1 MANEGEFPEEYE
13 RAWQAYFYPG
23 TNVFINK
30 LGIKDYDELAKR
42 EVEISFE
49 KLVELYENPIRG
61 EFDAEH
67 LKDIHRYLFGEIYE
81 WAGEFRN
88 VYMKKAETYFASE
101 ENIAPYL
108 EHDLAILNRD
118 VLNIKT
124 KFDLAEFLAIN
135 YINIQHIH
143 PFREGNS
150 RTIREFFREFV
161 LEKTPLLE
169 TGPMELDLSKMN
181 PEIMATARKFIT
193 RTFPGEIVIEFN
205 NALKPVTLEHNEANK
220 KVN

>member
-1 MANEGEFPEEYE
+1 MANEAEFPEEYE

-30 LGIKDYDELAKR
+30 LGIKDHDELEKR
-42 EVEISFE
+42 EVEITFE

-61 EFDAEH
+61 EFDTEH
-67 LKDIHRYLFGEIYE
+67 LKDIHRYLFGDIYD

-108 EHDLAILNRD
+108 DHDLALLNRD

-150 RTIREFFREFV
+150 RTIREFFRQFV

>member
-1 MANEGEFPEEYE
+1 
-13 RAWQAYFYPG
+13 
-23 TNVFINK
+23 
-30 LGIKDYDELAKR
+30 
-42 EVEISFE
+42 
-49 KLVELYENPIRG
+49 
-61 EFDAEH
+61 
-67 LKDIHRYLFGEIYE
+67 
-81 WAGEFRN
+81 
-88 VYMKKAETYFASE
+88 MKKAETYFASE

-143 PFREGNS
+143 PLREGNS

-181 PEIMATARKFIT
+181 PEIWLLL
-193 RTFPGEIVIEFN
+193 EN
-205 NALKPVTLEHNEANK
+205 LLLEHFLGK
-220 KVN
+220 L

>member
-1 MANEGEFPEEYE
+1 
-13 RAWQAYFYPG
+13 
-23 TNVFINK
+23 
-30 LGIKDYDELAKR
+30 
-42 EVEISFE
+42 
-49 KLVELYENPIRG
+49 
-61 EFDAEH
+61 
-67 LKDIHRYLFGEIYE
+67 
-81 WAGEFRN
+81 
-88 VYMKKAETYFASE
+88 MKKAETYFASE

-143 PFREGNS
+143 PLREGNS